1 MATAD
6 RYSTHVF
13 YDEES
18 AGFVAVSPEV
28 PGVSAVGPTREQVVA
43 EFAVVLDMALDTYRA
58 EGWPVPDPASA
69 PDPELPSGEF
79 RVRIPRT
86 LHALLSR
93 RAEAEGVSQNTL
105 VVALIAHGLA
115 CEAAGAPGATRRR
128 SPATGP
134 RSRVPVDGD

>member
-1 MATAD
+1 MASAD

-28 PGVSAVGPTREQVVA
+28 PGVAAVGGTRTEA
-43 EFAVVLDMALDTYRA
+43 LNEFAVVLEMALDTYRA
-58 EGWPVPDPASA
+58 EGWPVPDPAIA
-69 PDPELPSGEF
+69 PDPELPSGAF

-93 RAEAEGVSQNTL
+93 RAAAEGVSQNTL

-115 CEAAGAPGATRRR
+115 CDGAGATGR
-128 SPATGP
+128 SPATTP
-134 RSRVPVDGD
+134 RSRVPVAGD

>member
-1 MATAD
+1 VANAD

-28 PGVSAVGPTREQVVA
+28 PGVSAVGPTRAQALA
-43 EFAVVLDMALDTYRA
+43 EFAVVLDLALETYRA
-58 EGWPVPDPASA
+58 EGWPIPDPASA
-69 PDPELPSGEF
+69 PDPTLPSGEF

-105 VVALIAHGLA
+105 VVALIAQGLGGDAA
-115 CEAAGAPGATRRR
+115 CATERTPAIGAR
-128 SPATGP
+128 P
-134 RSRVPVDGD
+134 RAPVTHD

>member
-1 MATAD
+1 MVNAD

-28 PGVSAVGPTREQVVA
+28 PGVSAVGPTRA
-43 EFAVVLDMALDTYRA
+43 RALAGFAVVLDLALDTFRA
-58 EGWPVPDPASA
+58 EGWPIPDPATA

-79 RVRIPRT
+79 RIRIPRT

-93 RAEAEGVSQNTL
+93 RAETEGVSQNTL

-115 CEAAGAPGATRRR
+115 CEAAGGTGR
-128 SPATGP
+128 SPATEV
-134 RSRVPVDGD
+134 RSRVPVAGD

>member
-28 PGVSAVGPTREQVVA
+28 PGVSAVGPTREQALA

-58 EGWPVPDPASA
+58 EGWPVPDPAIA

-93 RAEAEGVSQNTL
+93 RAEAEGISQNTL

-115 CEAAGAPGATRRR
+115 CDAAGATGR

-134 RSRVPVDGD
+134 RSRVPVAGD

>member
-1 MATAD
+1 MASAD

-28 PGVSAVGPTREQVVA
+28 PGVSAVGGTRAGALA
-43 EFAVVLDMALDTYRA
+43 EFAVVLEMALDTYRV
-58 EGWPVPDPASA
+58 EGWPIPEPATA
-69 PDPELPSGEF
+69 PDPELPSGAF

-115 CEAAGAPGATRRR
+115 CDAARDSGR
-128 SPATGP
+128 SPTTGP
-134 RSRVPVDGD
+134 RSRVPVARD

>member
-1 MATAD
+1 VANAD

-28 PGVSAVGPTREQVVA
+28 PGVSAVGPTRAQALA
-43 EFAVVLDMALDTYRA
+43 EFAVVLDLALETYRA
-58 EGWPVPDPASA
+58 EGWPIPDPASA
-69 PDPELPSGEF
+69 PDPTLPSGEF

-105 VVALIAHGLA
+105 VVALIAQGLGGD
-115 CEAAGAPGATRRR
+115 AARATERTPAIGA
-128 SPATGP
+128 
-134 RSRVPVDGD
+134 RSRAPVAHD